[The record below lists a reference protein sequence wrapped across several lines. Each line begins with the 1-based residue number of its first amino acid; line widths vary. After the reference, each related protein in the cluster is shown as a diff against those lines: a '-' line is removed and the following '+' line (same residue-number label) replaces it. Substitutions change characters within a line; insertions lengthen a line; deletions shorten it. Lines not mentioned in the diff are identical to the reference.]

1 MTPTPPGAPLGE
13 LLTAWLPRQRWYA
26 GKGRAPRLERV
37 GTLRLAHGGAVGVET
52 LLLRDG
58 GGPEEVLYQV
68 PITYRPAQVPEL
80 RHALVGR
87 ATDTARPWVYDG
99 CHDPVGAAAL
109 LELLTAEQELPA
121 AEGPGAVRGR
131 RARGSGALTWAP
143 GPTRSRVLAGEQ
155 SNTSIIFDADS
166 GPGVV
171 LKVFRILNPGENP
184 DVVLQQ
190 ALAEAGSTRVPA
202 PLGAVEGDW
211 ADGTGGVRRGH
222 LAFAQEFLPGVRDAW
237 RVALGSAAAGAD
249 FTPRSR
255 ALGEA
260 LAEVHRLLAVALPV
274 RDADDVARAELR
286 AAWLRRASEAVATVP
301 QLAEHEATVREVLL
315 AGAHAPW
322 PRLQRI
328 HGDLHLGQVLD
339 APGRGWVLL
348 DFEGEP
354 LRPLAERNEPD
365 LALRDVAG
373 MLRSFDY
380 AAASAG
386 GANAAG
392 WAERSRRAFL
402 DGYGSAAGRHPAQDA
417 ALLRALV
424 LDKALYEAVYEARN
438 RPDWLWIPVQ
448 GVLRTL
454 RETV

>member
-1 MTPTPPGAPLGE
+1 MTTSTAPLPE
-13 LLTAWLPRQRWYA
+13 LLTSWVPRQRWYT
-26 GKGRAPRLERV
+26 GKDRTPRLERV
-37 GTLRLAHGGAVGVET
+37 GALRLADAGAVGVET
-52 LLLRDG
+52 LLLRDRAR
-58 GGPEEVLYQV
+58 PAPVLYQV
-68 PITYRPAQVPEL
+68 PLTYRPAEAPEL

-87 ATDTARPWVYDG
+87 AVDAARAWVYDG
-99 CHDPVGAAAL
+99 CQDPVGAAAL
-109 LELLTAEQELPA
+109 LELLA
-121 AEGPGAVRGR
+121 AEREVRATGGPGGARGR
-131 RARGSGALTWAP
+131 RARGGGALPWAP
-143 GPTRSRVLAGEQ
+143 AGDRSRVLAGEQ
-155 SNTSIIFDADS
+155 SNTSIIFDGDG
-166 GPGVV
+166 GPGVI
-171 LKVFRILNPGENP
+171 LKVFRVLSPGENP
-184 DVVLQQ
+184 DVVIQQ
-190 ALAEAGSTRVPA
+190 ALAAAGSTRVPA
-202 PLGAVEGDW
+202 PLGAVEGGW
-211 ADGTGGVRRGH
+211 PDGAGGVDHGH
-222 LAFAQEFLPGVRDAW
+222 LAFAQEFLPDVRDAW

-249 FTPRSR
+249 FTPRAR

-260 LAEVHRLLAVALPV
+260 LAEVHRLLAEALPV
-274 RDADDVARAELR
+274 RDADAAARAELR
-286 AAWLRRASEAVATVP
+286 AAWLRRAREALATVP
-301 QLAEHEATVREVLL
+301 RLAEHEAAVRAVLL
-315 AGAHAPW
+315 AGAAAPW

-339 APGRGWVLL
+339 VPGRGWVLL

-386 GANAAG
+386 GDHAAG

-402 DGYGSAAGRHPAQDA
+402 DGYGAAVGRHPEEDA

-438 RPDWLWIPVQ
+438 RPDWLAIPVE

-454 RETV
+454 REAR